1 MSTTKDRG
9 DFVFQCDAPGC
20 RETLEVGGSNFEAA
34 RNMLR
39 RARWKPIRGAGDEWL
54 HLCRA
59 CVVAGVALKAAPPK
73 GPARQTDWRP

>member
-9 DFVFQCDAPGC
+9 DFVFQCDAPQC

-39 RARWKPIRGAGDEWL
+39 RAGWKPIRREGDEWQ
-54 HLCRA
+54 HLCRG
-59 CVVAGVALKAAPPK
+59 CLVAGVELK
-73 GPARQTDWRP
+73 GARP